1 MTAAIQFGSRTID
14 FRLEYSDRKSLGIT
28 VTPEMEVLVKAP
40 TDTSM
45 EKVKEK
51 IKKKAPWI
59 IKQQSF
65 FLSFQPKTPNRK
77 YISGETHLYL
87 GRQYRLQIEIG
98 QVESVK
104 LKGKFIVVT
113 TSEKSRTKS
122 LLHDWYLQHA
132 RSKFHALA
140 EPLIDKF
147 KKYKVEPSS
156 IVLRNMPTRW
166 GSCTPKGKIILN
178 PELIKAPKVC
188 IEYVIIHEL
197 CHLIHQDHTQK
208 FIDLQTKEMKDWEKW
223 KMKLEKLLAWDAC
236 TPKQTNEFLI
246 KQRLLGYWGDG
257 F

>member
-1 MTAAIQFGSRTID
+1 MTSAIQFGSRTID

-40 TDTSM
+40 TDTTM

-51 IKKKAPWI
+51 IRKKAPWI

-65 FLSFQPKTPNRK
+65 FLSFQPKIPLRK

-98 QVESVK
+98 KLESVK

-122 LLHDWYLQHA
+122 LLHDWNLQHA
-132 RSKFHALA
+132 RTKFHTVAA
-140 EPLIDKF
+140 PLIDKF
-147 KKYKVEPSS
+147 KKHKVEPSS
-156 IVLRNMPTRW
+156 IVLRDMPTRW

-178 PELIKAPKVC
+178 PELIKAPKGC

-197 CHLIHQDHTQK
+197 CHLIHHNHTQK
-208 FIDLQTKEMKDWEKW
+208 FLDLQTTEMKDWEKW
-223 KMKLEKLLAWDAC
+223 KMKLEKLLA
-236 TPKQTNEFLI
+236 
-246 KQRLLGYWGDG
+246 
-257 F
+257 